1 MASLFSEGYQTKT
14 EVVCA
19 IAKDVANPLN
29 QSQLEEKT
37 KQWKTREDVHEP
49 GIIYFGNGA
58 SFLSQGGVAK
68 TKSENRSGQHMKEYT
83 LCATAENI

>member
-37 KQWKTREDVHEP
+37 KQ
-49 GIIYFGNGA
+49 
-58 SFLSQGGVAK
+58 
-68 TKSENRSGQHMKEYT
+68 
-83 LCATAENI
+83 